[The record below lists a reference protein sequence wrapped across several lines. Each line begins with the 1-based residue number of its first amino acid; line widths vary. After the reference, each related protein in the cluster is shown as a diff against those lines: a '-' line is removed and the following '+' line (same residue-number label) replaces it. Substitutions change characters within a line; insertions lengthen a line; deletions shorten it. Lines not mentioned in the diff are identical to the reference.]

1 MSDKHTLEGN
11 GYLVG
16 SNLEKA
22 LKAGYFVATGELGPP
37 QSADRHEIEHKAQ
50 FLRGIVES
58 VNITD
63 NQTAVVRMSSISVA
77 VMLME
82 LGIEPNIQMTARD
95 RNRIAIQSDLLG
107 AYALGCRNLLCLT
120 GDHQTFGNHPQ
131 SKNVHD
137 VDSISML
144 QMMQDMREQRVF
156 QCGDAVKGQEARFF
170 LGAAAN
176 PFADPFEFR
185 PYRLG
190 KKVRAGADFIQTQI
204 IFNVPKFREFMRRV
218 VDLGLHEQTYILAG
232 VAPIKS
238 LGAAKYMATRV
249 PGMEVDPEYIERM
262 RNSTKGLP
270 SIAEIKA
277 MDDPEEAKKA
287 RAARREAAQTEGI
300 GICVE
305 IINACKEI
313 EGVHG
318 VHIMAIEWE
327 EAVDGIVR
335 QAQIGP
341 KYDPAR
347 QAAEGVGP

>member
-1 MSDKHTLEGN
+1 MSDNSVVAGN
-11 GYLVG
+11 GYIVG
-16 SNLEKA
+16 SKLEKA

-37 QSADRHEIEHKAQ
+37 QSAERKEIEHKAN
-50 FLRGIVES
+50 FLKGIVES

-82 LGIEPNIQMTARD
+82 MGIEPNIQMTCRD

-137 VDSISML
+137 LDSISLL
-144 QMMQDMREQRVF
+144 QAVRDMRDQKVF
-156 QCGDAVKGQEARFF
+156 QCGEKIKGQEPRFL

-185 PYRLG
+185 PYRLA
-190 KKVRAGADFIQTQI
+190 KKAAAGADFIQTQI
-204 IFNVPKFREFMRRV
+204 IFNVPKFQEFMRRV
-218 VDLGLHEQTYILAG
+218 VDLGAHEKTHILAG

-238 LGAAKYMATRV
+238 LGGAKYMATKV
-249 PGMEVDPEYIERM
+249 PGMEVDPEYITRM
-262 RNSTKGLP
+262 ENATKGLP
-270 SIAEIKA
+270 TIAEIKA
-277 MDDPEEAKKA
+277 MEPKEAAEARKA
-287 RAARREAAQTEGI
+287 RQQAAETAGI

-305 IINACKEI
+305 VINECKKI
-313 EGVHG
+313 EGVAG

-327 EAVDGIVR
+327 EAVDSIVR
-335 QAQIGP
+335 QTQIGP
-341 KYDPAR
+341 KYDPSR
-347 QAAEGVGP
+347 QAA

>member
-1 MSDKHTLEGN
+1 MSDN
-11 GYLVG
+11 GYIVG

-37 QSADRHEIEHKAQ
+37 QNADRREIEHKAQ
-50 FLRGIVES
+50 FLKGIVES

-82 LGIEPNIQMTARD
+82 MGIEPNIQMTCRD

-120 GDHQTFGNHPQ
+120 GDHQSFGNHPQ
-131 SKNVHD
+131 SKNVYD
-137 VDSISML
+137 LDSISL
-144 QMMQDMREQRVF
+144 LRVCHDMRERKIF
-156 QCGDAVKGQEARFF
+156 QCGDPIKGQEPRFF

-176 PFADPFEFR
+176 PFADPFDFR
-185 PYRLG
+185 PYRLA
-190 KKVRAGADFIQTQI
+190 KKANAGADFIQTQI
-204 IFNVPKFREFMRRV
+204 IFNVPKFREYMRRV
-218 VDLGLHEQTYILAG
+218 VDLGAHEKTYILAG
-232 VAPIKS
+232 VAPIRS
-238 LGAAKYMATRV
+238 LGSARYMATKV
-249 PGMEVDPEYIERM
+249 PGMEVDPEYIQRM
-262 RNSTKGLP
+262 QDCTRGLP
-270 SIAEIKA
+270 SLAEIKA
-277 MDDPEEAKKA
+277 MDNPDEAQE
-287 RAARREAAQTEGI
+287 ARRLRTEAAENEGI
-300 GICVE
+300 KICVE
-305 IINACKEI
+305 VINACKEI

-327 EAVDGIVR
+327 QAVNEIVK

-347 QAAEGVGP
+347 Q

>member
-1 MSDKHTLEGN
+1 MSDN
-11 GYLVG
+11 GTIVG

-37 QSADRHEIEHKAQ
+37 QSADRHEIEHKAK
-50 FLRGIVES
+50 FLKGIVES

-82 LGIEPNIQMTARD
+82 MGIEPNIQMTARD

-107 AYALGCRNLLCLT
+107 AYALGVRNLLCLT
-120 GDHQTFGNHPQ
+120 GDHQTFGNHPNA
-131 SKNVHD
+131 KNVHD

-144 QMMQDMREQRVF
+144 QMCRNMRDQKIFE
-156 QCGDAVKGQEARFF
+156 CGDAIKGQEPRFL

-190 KKVRAGADFIQTQI
+190 KKARAGADFIQTQI
-204 IFNVPKFREFMRRV
+204 VFNVPKFQEYMRRV
-218 VDLGLHEQTYILAG
+218 VDLGLHKETYVLAG

-238 LGAAKYMATRV
+238 LGAARYMAAKV

-262 RNSTKGLP
+262 RSSTQGMP
-270 SIAEIKA
+270 SIKEIRS
-277 MDDPEEAKKA
+277 MDDPNEAKE
-287 RAARREAAQTEGI
+287 ARRLRKKAAETEGI

-305 IINACKEI
+305 IIEACKEI
-313 EGVHG
+313 EGVAG

-327 EAVDGIVR
+327 EAVDGIVKT
-335 QAQIGP
+335 AQIGP

-347 QAAEGVGP
+347 QAA

>member
-1 MSDKHTLEGN
+1 MSNN
-11 GYLVG
+11 GTIVG

-37 QSADRHEIEHKAQ
+37 QSADRREIEHKAG
-50 FLRGIVES
+50 FLKGIVES

-63 NQTAVVRMSSISVA
+63 NQTAVVRMSSISVGA
-77 VMLME
+77 MLLE
-82 LGIEPNIQMTARD
+82 LGIEPNIQMTCRD

-137 VDSISML
+137 LDSISLLLMCR
-144 QMMQDMREQRVF
+144 DMRDNKIF
-156 QCGDAVKGQEARFF
+156 QCGDAIKGQEPRFF

-176 PFADPFEFR
+176 PFADPFDFR

-204 IFNVPKFREFMRRV
+204 IFNVPKFQEYMRRV

-238 LGAAKYMATRV
+238 LGGARYMATKV

-262 RNSTKGLP
+262 KDCTKGLP
-270 SIAEIKA
+270 SLSDIKA
-277 MDDPEEAKKA
+277 MDSAEEAK
-287 RAARREAAQTEGI
+287 AARRARQEASEAEGI
-300 GICVE
+300 KICVE
-305 IINACKEI
+305 IINACKNT
-313 EGVHG
+313 EGVAG

-327 EAVDGIVR
+327 EAVDEIVK

-347 QAAEGVGP
+347 QAA

>member
-1 MSDKHTLEGN
+1 MSDN
-11 GYLVG
+11 GTIVG

-37 QSADRHEIEHKAQ
+37 QSADRHEIEHKAG
-50 FLRGIVES
+50 FLKGIVES

-82 LGIEPNIQMTARD
+82 LGIEPNIQMTCRD

-120 GDHQTFGNHPQ
+120 GDHQTFGNHPH

-137 VDSISML
+137 MDSISLL
-144 QMMQDMREQRVF
+144 QMCRNMRDKKIFE
-156 QCGDAVKGQEARFF
+156 CGDAIKGQEPAFF
-170 LGAAAN
+170 IGAAAN
-176 PFADPFEFR
+176 PFADPFDFR
-185 PYRLG
+185 PYRLA
-190 KKVRAGADFIQTQI
+190 KKANAGADFIQTQI
-204 IFNVPKFREFMRRV
+204 IFNVPKFREYMHRV
-218 VDLGLHEQTYILAG
+218 VDLGVHEKTHILAG

-238 LGAAKYMATRV
+238 LGAARYMANKV
-249 PGMEVDPEYIERM
+249 PGMEVEPEYIERM
-262 RNSTKGLP
+262 SNSTKDLP
-270 SIAEIKA
+270 SISEIKA
-277 MDDPEEAKKA
+277 MDDPKEASAA
-287 RAARREAAQTEGI
+287 RAARKEASEAEGI
-300 GICVE
+300 QICVD

-327 EAVDGIVR
+327 EAVDSIVKEC
-335 QAQIGP
+335 QIGP
-341 KYDPAR
+341 RYDPAR
-347 QAAEGVGP
+347 QSAS

>member
-1 MSDKHTLEGN
+1 MSDN
-11 GYLVG
+11 GYIVG

-22 LKAGYFVATGELGPP
+22 LRAGYFVATGELGPP
-37 QSADRHEIEHKAQ
+37 QSAARSEIAHKAQ
-50 FLRGIVES
+50 YLKGIVES

-82 LGIEPNIQMTARD
+82 LGIEPNIQMTCRD

-107 AYALGCRNLLCLT
+107 AYALGARNLLCLT

-131 SKNVHD
+131 SRNVHD
-137 VDSISML
+137 LDSMTLL
-144 QMMQDMREQRVF
+144 QMCRDMRDRKVF
-156 QCGDAVKGQEARFF
+156 QCGDAIKGQEPRFF

-176 PFADPFEFR
+176 PFADPFVFR

-190 KKVRAGADFIQTQI
+190 KKINAGANFIQTQI

-218 VDLGLHEQTYILAG
+218 VDLGLHEKVYLLAG

-238 LGAAKYMATRV
+238 LAAAKYMASKV
-249 PGMEVDPEYIERM
+249 PGMEVDAEYVQRM
-262 RNSTKGLP
+262 TDCTKGMP
-270 SIAEIKA
+270 SLAEIKA
-277 MDDPEEAKKA
+277 MDDPAEAK
-287 RAARREAAQTEGI
+287 RAREARKNASEEEGI
-300 GICVE
+300 RICVDV
-305 IINACKEI
+305 INECKEI
-313 EGVHG
+313 EGVAG

-327 EAVDGIVR
+327 EAVDEIVKR
-335 QAQIGP
+335 AQIGP

-347 QAAEGVGP
+347 QSGS

>member
-1 MSDKHTLEGN
+1 MSDTNNGN
-11 GYLVG
+11 DYIVG
-16 SNLEKA
+16 SSLEKA
-22 LKAGYFVATGELGPP
+22 LRAGYFVATGELGPP
-37 QSADRHEIEHKAQ
+37 QSADRHEIEHKAG

-82 LGIEPNIQMTARD
+82 LGIEPNVQMTARD

-131 SKNVHD
+131 AKNVHD
-137 VDSISML
+137 LDSISML
-144 QMMQDMREQRVF
+144 QMCRDLRDEKIF
-156 QCGDAVKGQEARFF
+156 QCGDAVKGQEPRFF
-170 LGAAAN
+170 LGAASN
-176 PFADPFEFR
+176 PFADPFDFR

-190 KKVRAGADFIQTQI
+190 KKVKAGADFIQTQI

-218 VDLGLHEQTYILAG
+218 VDLGLHEETYILAG

-238 LGAAKYMATRV
+238 LGAARYMATKV

-262 RNSTKGLP
+262 RNSTRDLP
-270 SIAEIKA
+270 SIKEIKA
-277 MDDPEEAKKA
+277 MDDEEAKAARKA
-287 RAARREAAQTEGI
+287 RSQAAQTEGI
-300 GICVE
+300 QICVD

-327 EAVDGIVR
+327 EAVDSIVK
-335 QAQIGP
+335 ACQIGP

-347 QAAEGVGP
+347 QAVQ

>member
-1 MSDKHTLEGN
+1 MSDN
-11 GYLVG
+11 GYIVG

-37 QSADRHEIEHKAQ
+37 QSADRHEIEHKAK
-50 FLRGIVES
+50 FLKGIVES

-63 NQTAVVRMSSISVA
+63 CQTAVVRMSSISVA
-77 VMLME
+77 VILLQ
-82 LGIEPNIQMTARD
+82 LGIEPNIQMTCRD

-137 VDSISML
+137 LDSISLL
-144 QMMQDMREQRVF
+144 QMCRDMRDKKIF
-156 QCGDAVKGQEARFF
+156 QCGEPIKGQEPRFF

-190 KKVRAGADFIQTQI
+190 KKVAAGADFIQTQL
-204 IFNVPKFREFMRRV
+204 IFNVPKFQEFMRRV
-218 VDLGLHEQTYILAG
+218 VDLGLHEKVYILAG
-232 VAPIKS
+232 VGPIKS
-238 LGAAKYMATRV
+238 LAAAQYMATKV

-262 RNSTKGLP
+262 KNATKGLP
-270 SIAEIKA
+270 SLAEIKN
-277 MDDPEEAKKA
+277 MPPQEAA
-287 RAARREAAQTEGI
+287 EARRLRKEASEAEGI
-300 GICVE
+300 RICVE
-305 IINACKEI
+305 IINECKKI

-327 EAVDGIVR
+327 EAVDQIVR

-347 QAAEGVGP
+347 QSTTLQTD

>member
-1 MSDKHTLEGN
+1 MSDN
-11 GYLVG
+11 GYIVG
-16 SNLEKA
+16 SALEKA

-37 QSADRHEIEHKAQ
+37 QSADRHEVEHKAG
-50 FLRGIVES
+50 LLKGIVDS

-82 LGIEPNIQMTARD
+82 LGLEPNIQMTCRD

-107 AYALGCRNLLCLT
+107 AHALGVQNLLCLT
-120 GDHQTFGNHPQ
+120 GDHQTFGNHPN

-137 VDSISML
+137 LDSIALL
-144 QMMQDMREQRVF
+144 QLCRDMRDNQTF
-156 QCGDAVKGQEARFF
+156 QCGDAIKGQEPRFF

-190 KKVRAGADFIQTQI
+190 KKVRAGADFIQTQL
-204 IFNVPKFREFMRRV
+204 IFNVPKFQEYMRRV

-232 VAPIKS
+232 VGPIKS
-238 LGAAKYMATRV
+238 LGGAKYMATKV
-249 PGMEVDPEYIERM
+249 PGMDVDPEYIERM
-262 RNSTKGLP
+262 RQSTAHLP
-270 SIAEIKA
+270 SFKEIKA
-277 MDDPEEAKKA
+277 MDDPEEAKE
-287 RAARREAAQTEGI
+287 ARRLRSQAAQAEGI
-300 GICVE
+300 QICVD

-313 EGVHG
+313 EGVAG

-327 EAVDGIVR
+327 DAVDEIV
-335 QAQIGP
+335 QKSQIGP
-341 KYDPAR
+341 KYDPVR
-347 QAAEGVGP
+347 QSS